1 MEEKWDID
9 DVLENNTSCFIVKN
23 TTLIYALSLVY
34 HYIIQFNTDEK
45 EYDILYYAEPEEE
58 PRNQYFIFTN
68 LPYDF
73 FTKHNPEFLL
83 EEKKTI

>member
-1 MEEKWDID
+1 MVEKWDID

-45 EYDILYYAEPEEE
+45 EYDILFYAEPSTE
-58 PRNQYFIFTN
+58 PKTEFFIFT
-68 LPYDF
+68 DF
-73 FTKHNPEFLL
+73 PFDNFIEYNPEYDLDV
-83 EEKKTI
+83 